1 MYQTTESGGIKHY
14 GGIKDADGNVIEEG
28 CLCRNEC
35 KSGRGQGR
43 HALQQKAVQN
53 KQKILAAAERK
64 LQEFEIKILET
75 RAALTQEVADA
86 TAALLEVLKD
96 PTSHHA
102 WQEREQTL
110 DKPDP
115 NAHWALLGRLSLPAN
130 VPGWGCA
137 LLLNISLFSVFCK
150 TAAFR
155 IARGWARYV
164 AHIKFDP
171 AYLADEFESAVA
183 QGEIKKDFLSV
194 KSGCP
199 YRALNK
205 ESVLW
210 IDHLQARLPSPKDI
224 DPEQHAD
231 VLVHCLVSIV
241 LYRGWFNSFERWTDF
256 ERKFGLDEG
265 QLLDESFSA
274 ANFVEASLATAVGI
288 DGKRRGGAYNPGCYG
303 ATVGEEPEERLWER
317 ISIVIFP
324 ILRARAREFAS
335 VVSSGVPASREASLL
350 FLSFVSLFLGPFVAY
365 QVVLDVSYI
374 FPELFNESLCVDMGP
389 GAVAELSSLFGV
401 SPSDGN
407 MVRSRKEQQAACP
420 MCFEV
425 ASHISNPEYAGYNC
439 EGAMLLRD
447 VCARFRLPAF
457 GPQHCEYWGCE
468 LRQIASRLAKAA
480 RRDVA
485 RLASHQYLAALEAP
499 FFSRFFVPYA
509 KTHKDEWAV
518 APCANASFI
527 GC

>member
-1 MYQTTESGGIKHY
+1 M
-14 GGIKDADGNVIEEG
+14 
-28 CLCRNEC
+28 
-35 KSGRGQGR
+35 
-43 HALQQKAVQN
+43 
-53 KQKILAAAERK
+53 
-64 LQEFEIKILET
+64 
-75 RAALTQEVADA
+75 
-86 TAALLEVLKD
+86 
-96 PTSHHA
+96 
-102 WQEREQTL
+102 
-110 DKPDP
+110 
-115 NAHWALLGRLSLPAN
+115 
-130 VPGWGCA
+130 
-137 LLLNISLFSVFCK
+137 
-150 TAAFR
+150 
-155 IARGWARYV
+155 
-164 AHIKFDP
+164 
-171 AYLADEFESAVA
+171 
-183 QGEIKKDFLSV
+183 
-194 KSGCP
+194 
-199 YRALNK
+199 
-205 ESVLW
+205 
-210 IDHLQARLPSPKDI
+210 
-224 DPEQHAD
+224 
-231 VLVHCLVSIV
+231 
-241 LYRGWFNSFERWTDF
+241 
-256 ERKFGLDEG
+256 
-265 QLLDESFSA
+265 
-274 ANFVEASLATAVGI
+274 
-288 DGKRRGGAYNPGCYG
+288 
-303 ATVGEEPEERLWER
+303 
-317 ISIVIFP
+317 IFP
-324 ILRARAREFAS
+324 LLRARAREFAS